1 MRTHEYICGIRISFV
16 DLCYIMKSGFTLIEL
31 LVAMSIF
38 SIAIVSATSLFI
50 SAMRGQRNA
59 IAQQNLIENT
69 RFVLEHM
76 SRQIRMAQRL
86 DSAVALCPA
95 NVFFSDS
102 GPTIRF
108 IDYKGNCLEYRVSS
122 NKIQMSSGGP
132 FADLTSDDI
141 RVSNLYFLVDGRL
154 PNDVKQPRVTIYIN
168 ADVPSVLPG
177 GSSDI
182 RLQTTV
188 SARNLD
194 VP

>member
-1 MRTHEYICGIRISFV
+1 VNR
-16 DLCYIMKSGFTLIEL
+16 GFTILEL
-31 LVAMSIF
+31 LVAVSIF

-50 SAMRGQRNA
+50 SAMRGQWNA

-86 DSAVALCPA
+86 DSAVGTCPA
-95 NVFFSDS
+95 NIFFSDS
-102 GPTIRF
+102 GPTIKF
-108 IDYKGNCLEYRVSS
+108 IDYKSDCIEYRVSA
-122 NKIQMSSGGP
+122 NKIQLNPGTG
-132 FADLTSDDI
+132 FVDLTSDDI
-141 RVSNLYFLVDGRL
+141 RVNNLYFLVEGRL
-154 PNDVKQPRVTIYIN
+154 PNDVKQPKVTIYIN
-168 ADVPSVLPG
+168 ADVPSILLG
-177 GSSDI
+177 GSPDI